1 MKNGNLLLKKN
12 IGFRFWFYFRS
23 GWSSYFAFIL
33 AALNTLTVTYY
44 LAIEKYPA
52 LQAVFP
58 NFLQY
63 VLIVVSIGIPLLIL
77 VGYAHWKKTP
87 AYRSEADIWME
98 SNPYQARM
106 LVNSEMLMQLNLKL
120 IDLLIKQSKNES
132 TSDAELNE
140 IIKLHKEFLEHSEK
154 RTFSNKKDVDFYKNN
169 DSVFIEKDVSLET

>member
-1 MKNGNLLLKKN
+1 MKKN

-44 LAIEKYPA
+44 LAIEKYPV

-63 VLIVVSIGIPLLIL
+63 ILIVVSIGIPLLIL

-154 RTFSNKKDVDFYKNN
+154 RTFTNKKDVDFYKNN
-169 DSVFIEKDVSLET
+169 DSVFVEKDVSLET

>member
-1 MKNGNLLLKKN
+1 LKNGNLLLKKN

-44 LAIEKYPA
+44 LAIEKYPV
-52 LQAVFP
+52 LQTVFP

-63 VLIVVSIGIPLLIL
+63 ILIVVSIGIPLLIL